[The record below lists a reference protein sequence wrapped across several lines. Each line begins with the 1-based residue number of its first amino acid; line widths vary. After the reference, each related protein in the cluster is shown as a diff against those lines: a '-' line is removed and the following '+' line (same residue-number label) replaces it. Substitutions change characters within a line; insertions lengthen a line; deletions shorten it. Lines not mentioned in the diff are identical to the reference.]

1 MFLQKRLQPKI
12 TKFRNNSV
20 WRMLK
25 LSIFSQIR
33 GKQALHT
40 KFHAFI
46 IRAIVN
52 FNQHWKKKRIFSYH
66 YVKIISSDHLEVRFL
81 NSIGKK
87 GETQIETRAWPLG
100 LEFTFSLNSCFLFVC
115 LFVGH
120 YKMQINNCL
129 GTGISSLFDL
139 IFKQ

>member
-1 MFLQKRLQPKI
+1 MFLPKRLQSKI

-100 LEFTFSLNSCFLFVC
+100 LEFTFFNLILIFLLTVLLCLFVC
-115 LFVGH
+115 LFVTTRQGRRESP
-120 YKMQINNCL
+120 I
-129 GTGISSLFDL
+129 GPV
-139 IFKQ
+139 

>member
-52 FNQHWKKKRIFSYH
+52 FNQHWKIKKRIFSYH

-100 LEFTFSLNSCFLFVC
+100 LEFIFFQPDSYIVIDCTFVFVC
-115 LFVGH
+115 LLQQGKGGMRV
-120 YKMQINNCL
+120 QPVL
-129 GTGISSLFDL
+129 
-139 IFKQ
+139 

>member
-1 MFLQKRLQPKI
+1 MFELATLQYVNCTKKKMNLQKRLQPKNTI
-12 TKFRNNSV
+12 FRNNSV

-33 GKQALHT
+33 AEQGLHT

-100 LEFTFSLNSCFLFVC
+100 LEFTFFNLLFV
-115 LFVGH
+115 LLSFVCY
-120 YKMQINNCL
+120 YKA
-129 GTGISSLFDL
+129 
-139 IFKQ
+139 KQA